1 VLGVGDVLSVVN
13 VQRLHYLDAEA
24 STVTEEGAKRR
35 TADYESMAAIK
46 AAS

>member
-1 VLGVGDVLSVVN
+1 MSW
-13 VQRLHYLDAEA
+13 AWAA
-24 STVTEEGAKRR
+24 SIAWTISMPKPAPSAKNTANWG